1 MGKREMYIWDLDM
14 GPGLE
19 PPLAP
24 PGTYTIELKIGDKT
38 FTQQVEVLK
47 DPNTTGTIEDIKKQ
61 NIFALKLYQSVK
73 ECFTMIDEM
82 ETLRAKLLFII
93 DSSNSSKTK
102 KMQAIKLENDLWTLE
117 GKVHDIFQ
125 TGAREDIFRSPA
137 QLLERFLAIA
147 KESSMSSADFQPTN
161 QDVEVYEK
169 LNSDLQKVES
179 DYSLVKKNF
188 KPVVP
193 DIKIKS
199 KLDKERRNQ

>member
-1 MGKREMYIWDLDM
+1 MYIWDLDM

-24 PGTYTIELKIGDKT
+24 PGTYTIELKIGDKI

-61 NIFALKLYQSVK
+61 NIFALKLYESVK
-73 ECFTMIDEM
+73 RCFTMIDEM
-82 ETLRAKLLFII
+82 ENLRAKLLFII

-102 KMQAIKLENDLWTLE
+102 KLQAVKLENDLWTLE

-125 TGAREDIFRSPA
+125 TGAREDLFRNPA

-147 KESSMSSADFQPTN
+147 KESAMSSADFKPTN
-161 QDVEVYEK
+161 QDVEVYEN

-179 DYSLVKKNF
+179 DYNSVKKNF
-188 KPVVP
+188 KPILP
-193 DIKIKS
+193 NIKIKS
-199 KLDKERRNQ
+199 KLDRKGMKQ